1 MGGGHW
7 KLQASASV
15 LEASWRRKRSHSCS
29 SLTEPAT
36 SRASPSR
43 ICSPLGQP
51 TKGQHCYKPPAE
63 LQDAPVC
70 PRSPLM
76 MPPETAGAQWDQWVP
91 FPSARWSPG
100 LETHCIALKPTLP
113 RLQRKSGLLLIAL
126 DNECIARTSL
136 CTWRSVRASSHG
148 AKLVTQ
154 GVQQLPT
161 QHDHRSRTKSVQVF
175 LVRTRKQPVPLT
187 DHSQDATCNSGSN
200 PADHIQES
208 GTQIHQLAAGSF
220 SIFVLFTPQLSWVEE
235 QQFFMNCNFAVH
247 GC

>member
-1 MGGGHW
+1 MFSSRSAH
-7 KLQASASV
+7 KRPALLQAS
-15 LEASWRRKRSHSCS
+15 SWAPRCPNLSQKSLDDATRNGWS
-29 SLTEPAT
+29 SAG
-36 SRASPSR
+36 SMSPFSFCQVITR
-43 ICSPLGQP
+43 PENPL
-51 TKGQHCYKPPAE
+51 HC
-63 LQDAPVC
+63 
-70 PRSPLM
+70 
-76 MPPETAGAQWDQWVP
+76 
-91 FPSARWSPG
+91 
-100 LETHCIALKPTLP
+100 LETHLAEAAAQEQASAYCLGQWVYCKDKPLHMT
-113 RLQRKSGLLLIAL
+113 
-126 DNECIARTSL
+126 EH
-136 CTWRSVRASSHG
+136 RASSHG